1 MLIKKIKIQNL
12 KVLHDFEIDLSND
25 SDRLVFV
32 NGFNNH
38 GKTTLLRGI
47 AFALFGAEIPASD
60 VSEKTANELGPNST
74 CQVSTVVELELDDRS
89 TAYISRDQYF
99 KQSEK
104 GELRESGTSNLRI
117 SVVDSNKSKV
127 SRNMNAGE
135 AELWL
140 EENFPKRFQP
150 FIIFD
155 GEEME
160 DFLDSGLNELIEKA
174 VRQVANIDRFDETI
188 ESLKKRKTRL
198 EKDFAKHSNQPN
210 AMELLTKKNTA
221 EELYEKR
228 KAAYQELIRERDS
241 LAIELNLLE
250 PAIAKQEAIAKLDSE
265 RAKLVGTIST
275 LEDTAVT
282 NKTLL
287 NQFQWSV
294 GIKSFL
300 ADHVDDVLQSEIQR
314 AVDEDRYPTQFRPE
328 ALRKLIESGIC
339 ICNRPLDHEASEQI
353 HNQIERHRKA
363 AGEGEILSAW
373 ERSLNTVKAVLSRD
387 ITSRDKQV
395 DLRKKNATNLNNAQG
410 RVRKLDQEMRDAGS
424 SGGESG
430 SVSRYLEQKTRH
442 DEIVHRLLNAAK
454 LDMEQAEGQKKEAEN
469 RYLDTASKSGLS
481 SKLKSQISFLTS
493 VIEESENFGDSI
505 LASIKKELEHYLS
518 EHVQEADQGRYRTY
532 IDDDFQ
538 LQTVMAESGRKVK
551 LSEGQKMMR
560 AYFFSFA
567 LRSVIKLNLPLIVD
581 SPLMRLDGKNTRR
594 MVTALGNVFNGPHGS
609 SQQAMFMMTDKEY
622 SPRVR
627 QLFADSFSIQ
637 PRETYL
643 WHQASSPEYSE
654 LREGLDPDW
663 YLQEFGPW
671 FGQKAGK

>member
-1 MLIKKIKIQNL
+1 MLIRKIKIQNL

-47 AFALFGAEIPASD
+47 AFALFGADIPATD

-74 CQVSTVVELELDDRS
+74 CQVSTVVELELDDGS
-89 TAYISRDQYF
+89 TAHISRDQYF
-99 KQSEK
+99 KKSEK
-104 GELRESGTSNLRI
+104 AELRQSGTPNLRI
-117 SVVDSNKSKV
+117 SVVDSNEREV
-127 SRNMNAGE
+127 SRNLNAGA
-135 AELWL
+135 AEVWL

-160 DFLDSGLNELIEKA
+160 DFLDSGLNELIENA
-174 VRQVANIDRFDETI
+174 VRQVANIDRFDATI
-188 ESLKKRKTRL
+188 DSLKKRKSRL
-198 EKDFAKHSNQPN
+198 EKDLVKHSNQPN
-210 AMELLTKKNTA
+210 ALDLLKNKDDA
-221 EELYEKR
+221 EKLFQAR
-228 KAAYQELIRERDS
+228 KDEYLELIRERDN
-241 LAIELNLLE
+241 LAIELNQLE
-250 PAIAKQEAIAKLDSE
+250 PRIEKEDEIRGLHSE
-265 RAKLVGTIST
+265 RDELSGSIRT
-275 LEDTAVT
+275 LEENSDD

-287 NQFQWSV
+287 NQYQWSV

-300 ADHVDDVLQSEIQR
+300 ADHVENELQSEIER
-314 AVDEDRYPTQFRPE
+314 AIREDRYPTQFQPA
-328 ALRKLIESGIC
+328 ALRKLIESGLC

-353 HNQIERHRKA
+353 HNQIERHLKA
-363 AGEGEILSAW
+363 AGEGEILNAW
-373 ERSLNTVKAVLSRD
+373 QTSLNTVKGVLAQDRISRD
-387 ITSRDKQV
+387 RQAGHRKRNAIDLQNARGKLAEV
-395 DLRKKNATNLNNAQG
+395 D
-410 RVRKLDQEMRDAGS
+410 RKLRDAGS

-430 SVSRYLEQKTRH
+430 FVLSYTKAKVRH
-442 DEIVHRLLNAAK
+442 DEIVTRDLEPAK
-454 LDMEQAEGQKKEAEN
+454 EKMEIAEREKKQAESNYMEI
-469 RYLDTASKSGLS
+469 DSKSGLS
-481 SKLKSQISFLTS
+481 SKLKSQISFLS
-493 VIEESENFGDSI
+493 RVIEESENFGDSI
-505 LASIKKELEHYLS
+505 LAAIKKELEQYLS

-567 LRSVIKLNLPLIVD
+567 LRSVIELNLPLIVD
-581 SPLMRLDGKNTRR
+581 SPLMRLDGKNTKR
-594 MVTALGNVFNGPHGS
+594 MVTALGDVFNGPHGS

-627 QLFADSFSIQ
+627 ELFRDSFPIQ

-654 LREGLDPDW
+654 LREGVDPDW

-671 FGQKAGK
+671 FGQKAGE